1 MAWKN
6 FTDISGGVIIDNK
19 EPIEI
24 ILHNHNEKELLIEKG
39 DRVAQLI
46 LEEYQSCENIELHK
60 EDEENVNSPLKKKQ
74 KQELSNQL
82 YYAKIKDDAKEP
94 IVTKVGLQLTSD
106 LIKIEPKSL
115 LKVSTGLVFNF
126 PENCYG
132 RLCILI

>member
-19 EPIEI
+19 EPVEI

-115 LKVSTGLVFNF
+115 LKVSTALVFNF

-132 RLCILI
+132 RLCILV